1 MYRYIGWDYPLNK
14 TASLVDA
21 QPLGL
26 AARKILCCAEQL
38 IAEHGLEGV
47 STRMISRASGQKNNS
62 ALQYHFKN
70 REGLIEAIL
79 DYRVTPVNQ
88 QRLLRLQHLKSQ
100 SRLPS
105 TRKLVE
111 VFIEPF
117 ASELLKPIEDT
128 YYVSLLAQLYAYQ
141 AGREL
146 FSKNKV
152 RARALHDITSLLIK
166 TLAPL
171 PVRVIHLRLQLMGR
185 QTVSSVAEWDE
196 ARRKHIIELDSE
208 ALQWRTRNLIDFMVA
223 GLQAPS
229 TDSARHGTHER

>member
-88 QRLLRLQHLKSQ
+88 QRLLRLQHL
-100 SRLPS
+100 RLA
-105 TRKLVE
+105 V
-111 VFIEPF
+111 
-117 ASELLKPIEDT
+117 
-128 YYVSLLAQLYAYQ
+128 
-141 AGREL
+141 G
-146 FSKNKV
+146 
-152 RARALHDITSLLIK
+152 
-166 TLAPL
+166 
-171 PVRVIHLRLQLMGR
+171 
-185 QTVSSVAEWDE
+185 
-196 ARRKHIIELDSE
+196 
-208 ALQWRTRNLIDFMVA
+208 
-223 GLQAPS
+223 QAPAKS
-229 TDSARHGTHER
+229 CMCDIMVSGRGLSRIC